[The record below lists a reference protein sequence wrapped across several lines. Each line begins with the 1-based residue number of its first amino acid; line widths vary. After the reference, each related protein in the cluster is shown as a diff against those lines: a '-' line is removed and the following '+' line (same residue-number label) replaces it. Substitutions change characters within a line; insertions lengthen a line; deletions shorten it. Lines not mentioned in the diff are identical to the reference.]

1 MTSRMKITLETTT
14 WHAKNI
20 ISYYLQLCPSSPIYL
35 YHSALSL
42 SLSLCLCLSL
52 SLSLFLSLSLCIYSI
67 KRVLMMIISI
77 HLGQSVFLISSLCIC
92 MCMCMCTFLYEYMY
106 ICACMYLQKSARA
119 SVSQS
124 SDFLLYQF
132 ICLHLSQ
139 FIYCPSCSSFLLV
152 FNWLIVSY
160 LLPLEMT
167 MGATFSTS
175 SMRSRTAR

>member
-42 SLSLCLCLSL
+42 SLSL
-52 SLSLFLSLSLCIYSI
+52 SLSLCMYSI
-67 KRVLMMIISI
+67 KRVLMMITSRN
-77 HLGQSVFLISSLCIC
+77 LGQSVFLTSSRCIC
-92 MCMCMCTFLYEYMY
+92 MCMCMWMCTFLYEYMY
-106 ICACMYLQKSARA
+106 ICACVYLQKSARA

-124 SDFLLYQF
+124 SDFLLYPF